1 MSHIRQIS
9 NEDNDKIIKL
19 LYKSFGPGRFAR
31 SVYRLREKNDRDT
44 EFSYIYE
51 LNNQILSSISYYKT
65 FLNND
70 INGLLLG
77 PLAVDPEHRGK
88 GYGVEL
94 VKYTIAL
101 IKKTMAY
108 DFILVIGD
116 YHYYEKF
123 GFKKI
128 NNTFS
133 FYGPVNSEKVLILP
147 LKDELKNNEFKKME
161 FN

>member
-19 LYKSFGPGRFAR
+19 LHKSFGPGRFAR

-70 INGLLLG
+70 TNGLLLG

-101 IKKTMAY
+101 IKKTTTY

-133 FYGPVNSEKVLILP
+133 FYGPVNSEKVLILH
-147 LKDELKNNEFKKME
+147 LKDELKNNDYKIME

>member
-1 MSHIRQIS
+1 M
-9 NEDNDKIIKL
+9 

-147 LKDELKNNEFKKME
+147 LKDELKNNEYKIME

>member
-65 FLNND
+65 YLNND

-147 LKDELKNNEFKKME
+147 LKDELKNNEYKIME

>member
-31 SVYRLREKNDRDT
+31 SVYRLREKNDRDS

-147 LKDELKNNEFKKME
+147 LKDELKNNEYKMME

>member
-65 FLNND
+65 SLNND
-70 INGLLLG
+70 IKGLLLG

-147 LKDELKNNEFKKME
+147 LKDELKNNEYKIME

>member
-123 GFKKI
+123 SFKKI

-147 LKDELKNNEFKKME
+147 LKDELKNNEYKIME

>member
-19 LYKSFGPGRFAR
+19 LHKSFGPGRFAR

-94 VKYTIAL
+94 VKYTITL
-101 IKKTMAY
+101 IKKTKAY

-133 FYGPVNSEKVLILP
+133 FYGPVNSEKVLIL
-147 LKDELKNNEFKKME
+147 LIKDELKNNDYKIMD

>member
-19 LYKSFGPGRFAR
+19 LHKSFGPGRFAR

-133 FYGPVNSEKVLILP
+133 FYGPVNSEKVLILY
-147 LKDELKNNEFKKME
+147 LKDELKNNDYKIME

>member
-77 PLAVDPEHRGK
+77 PLAVDPENRGK

-147 LKDELKNNEFKKME
+147 LKDELKNNEYKIME

>member
-19 LYKSFGPGRFAR
+19 LHKSFGPGRFAR

-70 INGLLLG
+70 TIVYGFLGFGLVGMIVDFFLL
-77 PLAVDPEHRGK
+77 
-88 GYGVEL
+88 
-94 VKYTIAL
+94 
-101 IKKTMAY
+101 
-108 DFILVIGD
+108 
-116 YHYYEKF
+116 YY
-123 GFKKI
+123 
-128 NNTFS
+128 
-133 FYGPVNSEKVLILP
+133 
-147 LKDELKNNEFKKME
+147 
-161 FN
+161 

>member
-94 VKYTIAL
+94 VKYTITL

-147 LKDELKNNEFKKME
+147 IKDELKNNEYKTME

>member
-51 LNNQILSSISYYKT
+51 FNNQILSSISYYKT

-147 LKDELKNNEFKKME
+147 LKDELKNNEYKIME

>member
-19 LYKSFGPGRFAR
+19 LHKSFGPGRFAR

-51 LNNQILSSISYYKT
+51 LNKQILSSISYYKT

-101 IKKTMAY
+101 IKKTTTY
-108 DFILVIGD
+108 DFILVI
-116 YHYYEKF
+116 KR
-123 GFKKI
+123 
-128 NNTFS
+128 S
-133 FYGPVNSEKVLILP
+133 VLWVGGGGRSSHT
-147 LKDELKNNEFKKME
+147 
-161 FN
+161 

>member
-147 LKDELKNNEFKKME
+147 LKDELKNNEYKMME

>member
-65 FLNND
+65 FLNTD

-101 IKKTMAY
+101 IKKTTTY

-147 LKDELKNNEFKKME
+147 LKDELKNNEYKMME

>member
-9 NEDNDKIIKL
+9 NEDNYKIIKL
-19 LYKSFGPGRFAR
+19 LHKSFGPGRFAR

-147 LKDELKNNEFKKME
+147 LKDELKNNEYKIME

>member
-19 LYKSFGPGRFAR
+19 LHKSFGPGRFVR

-101 IKKTMAY
+101 IKKTTAY

-147 LKDELKNNEFKKME
+147 LIDELKNNEYKIME

>member
-147 LKDELKNNEFKKME
+147 IKDELKNNEYKMME

>member
-19 LYKSFGPGRFAR
+19 LHKSFGPGRFAR

-70 INGLLLG
+70 IKGLLLG

-133 FYGPVNSEKVLILP
+133 FYGPVNSEKVLILH
-147 LKDELKNNEFKKME
+147 LKDELKNNDYKIME

>member
-19 LYKSFGPGRFAR
+19 LHKSFGPGRFAR

-108 DFILVIGD
+108 NFILVVGD
-116 YHYYEKF
+116 YHYYKKF

-128 NNTFS
+128 NNTLS
-133 FYGPVNSEKVLILP
+133 FYGPVNSEKVLILAI
-147 LKDELKNNEFKKME
+147 KDELKNNDYEIME

>member
-19 LYKSFGPGRFAR
+19 LHKSFGPGRFAR

-123 GFKKI
+123 GFKRI
-128 NNTFS
+128 DNTFS

-147 LKDELKNNEFKKME
+147 IKDELKNNEYKMME

>member
-94 VKYTIAL
+94 VKYNIAL

-147 LKDELKNNEFKKME
+147 LKDELKNNEYKIME

>member
-19 LYKSFGPGRFAR
+19 LHKSFGPGRFAR

-101 IKKTMAY
+101 IKKTTTY

-133 FYGPVNSEKVLILP
+133 FYGPVNSEKVLILH
-147 LKDELKNNEFKKME
+147 LKDELKNNDYKIME

>member
-101 IKKTMAY
+101 IKKTMDY

-147 LKDELKNNEFKKME
+147 LKDELKNNEYKIME

>member
-133 FYGPVNSEKVLILP
+133 FYGPVNS
-147 LKDELKNNEFKKME
+147 
-161 FN
+161 

>member
-19 LYKSFGPGRFAR
+19 LHKSFGPGRFAR

-101 IKKTMAY
+101 IKKTTTY

-147 LKDELKNNEFKKME
+147 LKDELKNNEYKIME

>member
-19 LYKSFGPGRFAR
+19 LHKSFGPGRFAR

-94 VKYTIAL
+94 VKYTITL

-108 DFILVIGD
+108 DFILVVGD

-147 LKDELKNNEFKKME
+147 IKDELKYNEYKIME

>member
-116 YHYYEKF
+116 YHYYERF

-147 LKDELKNNEFKKME
+147 LKDELKNNEYKIME

>member
-19 LYKSFGPGRFAR
+19 LHKSFGPGRFAR

-94 VKYTIAL
+94 VKYTITL
-101 IKKTMAY
+101 IKKTKAY

-147 LKDELKNNEFKKME
+147 LKDELKNNEYKIME

>member
-101 IKKTMAY
+101 IKKLWPM
-108 DFILVIGD
+108 IL
-116 YHYYEKF
+116 F
-123 GFKKI
+123 
-128 NNTFS
+128 
-133 FYGPVNSEKVLILP
+133 
-147 LKDELKNNEFKKME
+147 
-161 FN
+161 

>member
-19 LYKSFGPGRFAR
+19 LHKSFGPGRFAR

-101 IKKTMAY
+101 IKKTTTY

-133 FYGPVNSEKVLILP
+133 FYGPVNSEKVLLVRILVNRIG
-147 LKDELKNNEFKKME
+147 L
-161 FN
+161 

>member
-19 LYKSFGPGRFAR
+19 LYKSFGPGKFAR

-65 FLNND
+65 YLNND

-101 IKKTMAY
+101 IKKTTTY

-147 LKDELKNNEFKKME
+147 LKDELKNNEYKIME

>member
-19 LYKSFGPGRFAR
+19 LHKSFGPGRFAR

-51 LNNQILSSISYYKT
+51 LNNQILSSISYYRT
-65 FLNND
+65 ILNND

-116 YHYYEKF
+116 YHYYVKF

-128 NNTFS
+128 NNNFS
-133 FYGPVNSEKVLILP
+133 LYGPVNSEKVLILP
-147 LKDELKNNEFKKME
+147 LKDELKNNEYKIME
-161 FN
+161 FI

>member
-19 LYKSFGPGRFAR
+19 LHKSFGPGRFAR

-51 LNNQILSSISYYKT
+51 LNNQILSSISYYTT

-147 LKDELKNNEFKKME
+147 IKDELKNNEYKIME

>member
-123 GFKKI
+123 GFKRI
-128 NNTFS
+128 DNTFS

-147 LKDELKNNEFKKME
+147 LKDELKNNEFKIME

>member
-31 SVYRLREKNDRDT
+31 SVYRLREKNDSDT

-147 LKDELKNNEFKKME
+147 LKDELKNNEYKIME

>member
-123 GFKKI
+123 DFKKI

-147 LKDELKNNEFKKME
+147 LKDELKNNEYKIME

>member
-9 NEDNDKIIKL
+9 NEDNGKIIKL
-19 LYKSFGPGRFAR
+19 LFKSFGPGRFAR

-147 LKDELKNNEFKKME
+147 LKDELKNNEYKIME

>member
-19 LYKSFGPGRFAR
+19 LHKSFGPGRFAR

-101 IKKTMAY
+101 IKKTTTY

-133 FYGPVNSEKVLILP
+133 FYGPVNSEKVLIIH
-147 LKDELKNNEFKKME
+147 LKDELKNNDYKIME